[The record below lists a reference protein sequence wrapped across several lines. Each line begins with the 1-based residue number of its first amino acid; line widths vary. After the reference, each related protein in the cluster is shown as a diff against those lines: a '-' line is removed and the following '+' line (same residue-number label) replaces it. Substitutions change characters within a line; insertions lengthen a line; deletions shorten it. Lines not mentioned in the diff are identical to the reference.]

1 MTLIMN
7 PKTKYYYLCRP
18 LFYVEDF
25 PPPIQ
30 QIQQP
35 LYKILS
41 NLTLTGT
48 LKGALKG
55 TLKGTLIYIYI
66 FIYMYIYI

>member
-1 MTLIMN
+1 MLKIS
-7 PKTKYYYLCRP
+7 
-18 LFYVEDF
+18 

-66 FIYMYIYI
+66 YIYIKILEEPKKPNIP